1 MNAGGILGLMAGL
14 GAMSAMGK
22 DRQGGT
28 GQRFTGLMD
37 MLDGGGAGQSGDR
50 FEGGGLLSALGNLF
64 MKPIAAQD
72 NVERIARETNA
83 AKSAAKGGF
92 TPPVTHQDPY
102 MEEAR
107 MRASALDAF
116 GGPDLPYEKMDYG
129 PQNGRGR
136 PSFKPRSHQDPYME
150 ESMDPYRIGSGGE
163 YDGAIKKLPTPTRL
177 EGGSD
182 FDMRPPLGA
191 PKHESAIFGE
201 NDSPF
206 ITNEDRDA
214 EIYNIAVSLV
224 KAQDPFFTR
233 RSQEERTAAVKEMAL
248 VLMGKM

>member
-102 MEEAR
+102 MEE
-107 MRASALDAF
+107 
-116 GGPDLPYEKMDYG
+116 
-129 PQNGRGR
+129 QTGRR
-136 PSFKPRSHQDPYME
+136 FAPPASHQDPYME
-150 ESMDPYRIGSGGE
+150 ESMDPYGIGRGGE

-177 EGGSD
+177 EGG
-182 FDMRPPLGA
+182 FDYDIGPQLGT

-201 NDSPF
+201 NDSRF
-206 ITNEDRDA
+206 ITGKDRDA
-214 EIYNIAVSLV
+214 EVYNMAVTLA
-224 KAQDPFFTR
+224 KAQDPMFALKN
-233 RSQEERTAAVKEMAL
+233 EDERIMAVREMAAML
-248 VLMGKM
+248 RGAM